1 MSISRSDSLI
11 FAMHIFIT
19 GSTGFIGRFT
29 TSYLQGRGHTI
40 TVLVRNPHRAN
51 DLLGQGIEIIPS
63 SVSLTELTRRFETT
77 DVVVNL
83 AGSPIATRWNR
94 KRKQEIRDSRIGIT
108 KFLVDAINNCQN
120 PPQLLISASAVGY
133 YGNPGKPGVD
143 ESSEKG
149 DGFLSDLSAQWE
161 STAMNVQNNRTRICL
176 LRIGIVIGREGGILK
191 TLTPLFETHLGHY
204 IASDPI
210 MPWIHISDLVK
221 IIGFCI
227 TNTSLSGPVNCT
239 APTPVTNK
247 EFATALKGFVRSKFL
262 LRIPNLL
269 LKPVL
274 GEASTVLTNSQN
286 VLPMV
291 LNKNSFDFDFPTIR
305 QALDAE
311 FNQKAI
317 IIENN
322 SSATDVETDS
332 LRDKYSV
339 NRNGQYKLTSTMTL
353 TGTPKS
359 LFNFFSS
366 PLNLGGLTPQWMNF
380 QILDI
385 PKQISEGSIIKYRIG
400 LGPFKL
406 SWTTIIVS
414 WNPNKSFI
422 DLQERGPYSFWWH
435 EHILNQK
442 TTNSLV
448 MIDRVIYRIPGG
460 IFGRLIHRLFI
471 KKTLLRIFRFR
482 AQSIKLRF

>member
-1 MSISRSDSLI
+1 
-11 FAMHIFIT
+11 MHIFIT

-40 TVLVRNPHRAN
+40 TAFVRDPQKAK
-51 DLLGQGIEIIPS
+51 DLLSQGIEIIPS
-63 SVSLTELTRRFETT
+63 NVSLKELTRQFEKT

-83 AGSPIATRWNR
+83 AGRPIATRWNR
-94 KRKQEIRDSRIGIT
+94 KRKQEIRDSRISVT
-108 KFLVDAINNCQN
+108 KFLVDAINNCKN

-133 YGNPGKPGVD
+133 YGNPGKPSVD

-161 STAMNVQNNRTRICL
+161 STACNVQNNRTRICL
-176 LRIGIVIGREGGILK
+176 LRIGIVIGREGGILGA
-191 TLTPLFETHLGHY
+191 LTPLFENQLGHY

-210 MPWIHISDLVK
+210 MPWIHISDLVR

-227 TNTSLSGPVNCT
+227 TNTSLSGPINCT

-247 EFATALKGFVRSKFL
+247 EFATTLKGFVGSKFL
-262 LRIPNLL
+262 LRIPNLF

-286 VLPMV
+286 VLPVV

-305 QALDAE
+305 QALEAE
-311 FNQKAI
+311 FNQKEI
-317 IIENN
+317 IIENF
-322 SSATDVETDS
+322 SSVNDVETDS

-339 NRNGQYKLTSTMTL
+339 DRKGQYKLTSTMTL
-353 TGTPKS
+353 TGTPQS

-366 PLNLGGLTPQWMNF
+366 PLNLGGLTPQWTKF

-385 PKQISEGSIIKYRIG
+385 PEQISEGSIIKYRIG

-414 WNPNKSFI
+414 WNPNKLFI
-422 DLQERGPYSFWWH
+422 DLQGRGPYSLWWH
-435 EHILNQK
+435 EHILKEK
-442 TTNSLV
+442 TTNSLL
-448 MIDRVIYRIPGG
+448 MIDRVIYRVPGG
-460 IFGRLIHRLFI
+460 ILGRMIHRLFI
-471 KKTLLRIFRFR
+471 KRALLRIFRYR